1 MFNGEMVYR
10 LSNAGTVHAVA
21 FRLLHFVETYVSAF
35 PRRKLGLS
43 RKSILETMSS
53 VLMLI
58 LLVNRISELS
68 VSYLRSF
75 TWDDII
81 SLLEFNIYIWVFF
94 YRSLWI
100 YFVAFY
106 FLYPIF
112 KLNYYHCYYFE
123 GIWYLY
129 NFCAFWYHVILSK
142 DVFYSN

>member
-1 MFNGEMVYR
+1 MVYR
-10 LSNAGTVHAVA
+10 LSNAGTIHAVA

-75 TWDDII
+75 TWDDIMCAPYI
-81 SLLEFNIYIWVFF
+81 IVAEFNMYIYIYIYNSVLFF
-94 YRSLWI
+94 TGI
-100 YFVAFY
+100 YGYILFTSEFNFVKHNIFI
-106 FLYPIF
+106 FL
-112 KLNYYHCYYFE
+112 
-123 GIWYLY
+123 
-129 NFCAFWYHVILSK
+129 
-142 DVFYSN
+142 SNI